1 MKYNV
6 KVVLRGDFVKE
17 TPEGLEVGIRAVPE
31 KGKANM
37 ELVRALAKHFNVPQ
51 SAVCIVSGATSRR
64 KVVEIDDAFISGL

>member
-17 TPEGLEVGIRAVPE
+17 VEDGLEVGIRATPE

-37 ELVRALAKHFNVPQ
+37 ELVRTLAKHFNVPQ
-51 SAVCIVSGATSRR
+51 SAVCIVAGTTSRR
-64 KVVEIDDAFISGL
+64 KIVEIDDN